1 MTHPESG
8 PAVPSI
14 TQPIP
19 RPHRRLGPML
29 TAGLAAAVGL
39 WSAWFITHLPW
50 LGIAEQIS
58 LPILLAVWLA
68 MAILG
73 PRIAGVDPR
82 RTSPLFGAGAG
93 VVAAVLGLLILG
105 SKLDE
110 HAPGFEA
117 LRPSAALMA
126 LGFIGLGAVIGAVGS
141 GLASF
146 LPRPL
151 TAPRDEG
158 HWLSRLAIVAV
169 VAVAPLLFVGGLVT
183 STDSGMAVPDWPNTF
198 GSNMF
203 LYPLGPRAQPNV
215 YLEHSHRLFGT
226 LVGLATLALMVG
238 VYRNDDRRWVRR
250 WAIVVFALVCVQG
263 FLGGIRVTENSRLLA
278 MFHGVLAQILFA
290 GLVALA
296 VFLAPAY
303 RALIARLA
311 ASDTPEI
318 APDLQPSLRRLRFL
332 ATGAAHVTMM
342 QLVFGA
348 MYRHFR
354 SDHALWTHAV
364 FSVFVVILA
373 VAAGFAT
380 MNIPQ
385 AMGRVGRIIRAAG
398 FGVLLAVGVQFVL
411 GWIAFGA
418 GGREHEAA
426 TIPQALIR
434 TVHQAN
440 GALLLALATML
451 YMWARPL
458 APRTLVA
465 PDHPAAAAPAQT

>member
-1 MTHPESG
+1 MTQPESG
-8 PAVPSI
+8 QVAPPTPQS
-14 TQPIP
+14 TP
-19 RPHRRLGPML
+19 RPHRRLGPIV
-29 TAGLAAAVGL
+29 TAGFAAAVGV

-50 LGIAEQIS
+50 LGMSERIS
-58 LPILLAVWLA
+58 IPLLLAVWLA

-82 RTSPLFGAGAG
+82 RTSPVFGAGAG
-93 VVAAVLGLLILG
+93 VVAAILGLLILG
-105 SKLDE
+105 SKLGE

-126 LGFIGLGAVIGAVGS
+126 LGFIILGAVIGAIGS

-146 LPRPL
+146 LPAPL
-151 TAPRDEG
+151 AAPREQG
-158 HWLSRLAIVAV
+158 HWLSRLAIVAC

-226 LVGLATLALMVG
+226 LVGLATLSLMIG

-250 WAIVVFALVCVQG
+250 WAIVAFALVCIQG
-263 FLGGIRVTENSRLLA
+263 ILGGVRVTENSRLLA
-278 MFHGVLAQILFA
+278 MVHGVLAQILFA
-290 GLVALA
+290 ALVALA

-303 RALIARLA
+303 RAMVARLA
-311 ASDTPEI
+311 ASAPPEI
-318 APDLQPSLRRLRFL
+318 TPDLQPTLRRLRFL
-332 ATGAAHVTMM
+332 ATGAAHVTIL

-364 FSVFVVILA
+364 FSVVVVILA
-373 VAAGFAT
+373 VAAGFAA
-380 MNIPQ
+380 MAVPQ
-385 AMGRVGRIIRAAG
+385 TLGRVGRIVRAAG
-398 FGVLLAVGVQFVL
+398 KGVLLTVGVQFVL

-426 TIPQALIR
+426 TILQALIR

-440 GALLLALATML
+440 GALLLALTTML
-451 YMWARPL
+451 YMWTRPL
-458 APRTLVA
+458 APRTLIA
-465 PDHPAAAAPAQT
+465 PQPTAPVQT